1 MSDFV
6 PSLTSVFPW
15 LTRVDPEAE
24 ISSYGPSASLVLVVF
39 EC

>member
-24 ISSYGPSASLVLVVF
+24 ISSYDASASLVLVMF
-39 EC
+39 ES